1 MKPWKILAIVALL
14 TTVTLAQSQSPVDGG
29 KAGNGPLLS
38 PYGQIGS
45 PLPKVEEKATEKKA
59 LDLEVPYLDPD
70 KVPLGAIPR
79 DEVPTPY
86 SRFFFSGEYIG
97 WNLNNTTLNPV
108 LFNVPEGLLQI
119 SPTNITLNQNGQVS
133 SVVSVSNLSSLILQS
148 QAQMSQSGVIDY
160 GIQSGTRLSTGIVL
174 EEDT

>member
-45 PLPKVEEKATEKKA
+45 PLPKVEEKPTEKKA

-97 WNLNNTTLNPV
+97 IIPL
-108 LFNVPEGLLQI
+108 
-119 SPTNITLNQNGQVS
+119 
-133 SVVSVSNLSSLILQS
+133 
-148 QAQMSQSGVIDY
+148 
-160 GIQSGTRLSTGIVL
+160 
-174 EEDT
+174 